1 MNDLGLYLHVPFCL
15 RKCGYCSFYS
25 EAGRQDCSSYLA
37 AVTRQIRQFS
47 RRGDP
52 CDRPAN
58 PGEYEIRPYER
69 QLTSI
74 FFGGGTPTM
83 LPPEALCALL
93 AECRQ
98 CFPCAEEA
106 EISLEA
112 NPATVDL
119 AALHT
124 LRQAGFNRLSL
135 GVQSLHDAELRQLG
149 RPHTA
154 AEAAQTAKLAQQ
166 AGFATLNLDL
176 MYGLPGQ
183 TLPSWRETLAQA
195 LALRPQHLSIYE
207 LTIEEGTP
215 FARQQ
220 EQGEL
225 ALPDEDTVLLMLEA
239 TQQMTEE
246 AVFRRYEISN
256 YALIGCEC
264 RHNINYWRNGDYIG
278 IGPGAVSCL
287 DGTRRSAAADVAE
300 FCRRME
306 NGGLVWDDEEHLE
319 PEAAFRESVVIGL
332 RMTAGVSLDE
342 LRRRFGIDAAAYYGK
357 TLTRLT
363 GQTLLEL
370 ADGRLRLTAQ
380 GLLLANAVMA
390 ELV

>member
-25 EAGRQDCSSYLA
+25 EAGRQDSSRWLA
-37 AVTRQIRQFS
+37 AVIKQLRQFFS
-47 RRGDP
+47 P
-52 CDRPAN
+52 RP
-58 PGEYEIRPYER
+58 
-69 QLTSI
+69 LTSI

-83 LPPEALCALL
+83 LPPEVLRDLL

-98 CFPCAEEA
+98 HFFCAEEA

-119 AALHT
+119 SALQT

-135 GVQSLHDAELRQLG
+135 GVQSLHDTELRRLG

-166 AGFATLNLDL
+166 AGFANLNIDL
-176 MYGLPGQ
+176 MCGLPDQ
-183 TLPSWRETLAQA
+183 TLESWSETLTQA

-220 EQGEL
+220 KEGKL
-225 ALPDEDTVLLMLEA
+225 LLPDEDAALRMLEA
-239 TQQMTEE
+239 ARQMTKE
-246 AVFRRYEISN
+246 AGFHRYEISN
-256 YALIGCEC
+256 YALPGCEC
-264 RHNINYWRNGDYIG
+264 RHNINYWRNNDYIG

-287 DGTRRSAAADVAE
+287 DGMRKSAVADAAE
-300 FCRRME
+300 FCSRIE
-306 NGGLVWDDEEHLE
+306 KGQEVWEHEECLE
-319 PEAAFRESVVIGL
+319 PEAAFRETVIMGL
-332 RMTAGVSLDE
+332 RMTEGLALDE
-342 LRRRFGIDAAAYYGK
+342 LRRRFSIDAAAYYGE
-357 TLTRLT
+357 TLARLT
-363 GQTLLEL
+363 KQGLLEL

-380 GLLLANAVMA
+380 GLLLANPVMA

>member
-25 EAGRQDCSSYLA
+25 EAGRRDSSRWLA
-37 AVTRQIRQFS
+37 AVIRQLRQFFS
-47 RRGDP
+47 P
-52 CDRPAN
+52 RP
-58 PGEYEIRPYER
+58 
-69 QLTSI
+69 LTSI

-83 LPPEALCALL
+83 LPPEVLRDLL

-98 CFPCAEEA
+98 HFFCAEEA

-119 AALHT
+119 SALQT

-135 GVQSLHDAELRQLG
+135 GVQSLHDTELRRLG

-166 AGFATLNLDL
+166 AGFANLNIDL
-176 MYGLPGQ
+176 MCGLPDQ
-183 TLPSWRETLAQA
+183 TLQSWSETLTQA

-207 LTIEEGTP
+207 LTVEEGTP
-215 FARQQ
+215 FAQQ
-220 EQGEL
+220 QKEGKL
-225 ALPDEDTVLLMLEA
+225 LLPDEDAALRMLETA
-239 TQQMTEE
+239 RQMTEE
-246 AVFRRYEISN
+246 AGFHRYEISN
-256 YALIGCEC
+256 YALPGCEC
-264 RHNINYWRNGDYIG
+264 RHNINYWRNSDYIG

-287 DGTRRSAAADVAE
+287 NGMRKSAVADAVE
-300 FCRRME
+300 FCSRIE
-306 NGGLVWDDEEHLE
+306 NGQEVWEHEECLE
-319 PEAAFRESVVIGL
+319 PEAAFRETVIMGL
-332 RMTAGVSLDE
+332 RMTEGLALDE
-342 LRRRFGIDAAAYYGK
+342 LRRRFSIDAAAYYGE
-357 TLTRLT
+357 TLARLT
-363 GQTLLEL
+363 KQGLLEL

-380 GLLLANAVMA
+380 GLLLANPVMA